1 MTGTAFKKHAATPA
15 RTLQGGPL
23 SGNKPKEADTADNA
37 IALAAALGLL
47 SFNFT

>member
-15 RTLQGGPL
+15 RTQGGPH
-23 SGNKPKEADTADNA
+23 SGNYSKNDDTADNVV
-37 IALAAALGLL
+37 ALAAALGLI